1 MRATAESTTL
11 PLLDRRSDECMAEA
25 KRGAPEDWSLALR
38 YARVPFYPD
47 DKLLLLYGH
56 TLVFRLG
63 LHIATERVL
72 AGEPVLYVDGAN
84 TFDPFAVGRLARARR
99 RQPRQVL
106 AMIHVARAF
115 SSHQVER
122 LISDC
127 LGAALDRYQARIAM
141 LAGLFETFYDQTIP
155 DHDAERLFGRMM
167 NAIIRLTQQGYTL
180 ICLCPSAPI
189 LTHAGRQRF
198 DQLRVRA
205 DRVLRVEEA
214 QGVVRLRDHG
224 LNDGRSWEI
233 PRTLLTER

>member
-1 MRATAESTTL
+1 MCAIAESTTL
-11 PLLDRRSDECMAEA
+11 PLLDRSSDEYGPEA
-25 KRGAPEDWSLALR
+25 KHGEAGWSLALR

-56 TLVFRLG
+56 ALVFRLG
-63 LHIATERVL
+63 LHIATERLL

-141 LAGLFETFYDQTIP
+141 LAGLFETFYDQAVP
-155 DHDAERLFGRMM
+155 EPEAEKLFGRMM
-167 NAIIRLTQQGYTL
+167 NAIIRLTQQGYT
-180 ICLCPSAPI
+180 IVCLCPSAPI
-189 LTHAGRQRF
+189 LTYAGRQRF
-198 DQLRVRA
+198 DQLRVHA
-205 DRVLRVEEA
+205 DRVLRVQDE
-214 QGVVRLRDHG
+214 QGVVRLHDDG
-224 LNDGRSWEI
+224 LSDGQSWEI
-233 PRTLLTER
+233 PRTLFAER